1 MKKRT
6 LAIGTLTLTAALA
19 VSISGIALAAQI
31 SKDRAEEIALSDAGV
46 KEDDLI
52 YIYSKQ
58 DRDDGRLVYDVE
70 FVTDDYIEYDYEI
83 SVSTGEIL
91 GMDYDAEYIDYDR
104 YEKEPERKRDR
115 THKSDRSVNNSS
127 ADIGKEKAEEIA
139 LEKAGLRA
147 SEADYIKIKKDYDDG
162 RYTYEGEIY
171 AGSYEYEFEICAE
184 TGRVLEFERDSI
196 YD

>member
-19 VSISGIALAAQI
+19 VSMSGIALAAQI

-104 YEKEPERKRDR
+104 YEK
-115 THKSDRSVNNSS
+115 
-127 ADIGKEKAEEIA
+127 
-139 LEKAGLRA
+139 
-147 SEADYIKIKKDYDDG
+147 
-162 RYTYEGEIY
+162 
-171 AGSYEYEFEICAE
+171 
-184 TGRVLEFERDSI
+184 
-196 YD
+196 